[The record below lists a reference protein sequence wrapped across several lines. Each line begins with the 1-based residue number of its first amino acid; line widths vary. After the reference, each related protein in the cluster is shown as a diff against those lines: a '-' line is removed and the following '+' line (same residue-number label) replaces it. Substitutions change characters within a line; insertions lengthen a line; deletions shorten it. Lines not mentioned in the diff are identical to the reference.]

1 MARKGRNLLTIRVP
15 EDLKVRIQKY
25 SAMQGVSINQFAMY
39 VFAKEL
45 GELESSRYFTDLLR
59 NKNRQDVLAKFD
71 SVMNK
76 VKKRSVPAWDRKPL
90 TKPR

>member
-1 MARKGRNLLTIRVP
+1 MASKGRNLLTIRVP
-15 EDLKVRIQKY
+15 EDLKVRIEKY

-59 NKNRQDVLAKFD
+59 NKNRQEVLAKFD
-71 SVMNK
+71 SVANK

>member
-1 MARKGRNLLTIRVP
+1 MASKGRNLLTIRVP
-15 EDLKVRIQKY
+15 EDLKVRIEKY

-90 TKPR
+90 TRPR

>member
-1 MARKGRNLLTIRVP
+1 MASKGRNLLTIRVP
-15 EDLKVRIQKY
+15 EDLKVRIEKY

-71 SVMNK
+71 SVANK

-90 TKPR
+90 TRPR